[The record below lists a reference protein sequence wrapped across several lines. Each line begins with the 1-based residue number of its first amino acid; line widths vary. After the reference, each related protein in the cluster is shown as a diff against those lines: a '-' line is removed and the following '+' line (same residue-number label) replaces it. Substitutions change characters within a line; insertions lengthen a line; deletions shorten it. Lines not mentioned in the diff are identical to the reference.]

1 MNPKHKIIYRDRVWR
16 IQRNETVILEVRQMM
31 DWDADRS
38 QIYLLLYQRGL
49 IWHVLS
55 HPRTTQLTDAPSHL
69 SWNDH
74 YFLLWE
80 AVRTPSQEYKTLA
93 VTNLMSLKLQRKG
106 GKRNLTFNIFIL
118 LLIPNRIWKSWKS
131 LSASK
136 NILWKSC
143 LQAGIQIGYQ
153 SLGHW
158 PIFVEGCLAF
168 NFPWLTI
175 HLH

>member
-1 MNPKHKIIYRDRVWR
+1 M
-16 IQRNETVILEVRQMM
+16 QRNETGILEVRQGWTGMHI
-31 DWDADRS
+31 DLT
-38 QIYLLLYQRGL
+38 YTCCCYQRGL

-55 HPRTTQLTDAPSHL
+55 HPRTTQLTDAPSYL
-69 SWNDH
+69 SENDH
-74 YFLLWE
+74 YPAQPLLLWE
-80 AVRTPSQEYKTLA
+80 AVRTPSQEDKTLA
-93 VTNLMSLKLQRKG
+93 VTNLMSLKLQRKS
-106 GKRNLTFNIFIL
+106 GKRSLKFIIFIL

-158 PIFVEGCLAF
+158 PTFVEGWLAF